1 MGHVEIQRGV
11 KMKTVTTLD
20 MIKDMEK
27 KVKTI
32 IVQKN
37 EYDRCCFP
45 EKEIPK
51 ISEKMIPTVSPTMS
65 IEAIKKI
72 VKKGQR

>member
-27 KVKTI
+27 KIKTI

-45 EKEIPK
+45 EKEIPRYQ
-51 ISEKMIPTVSPTMS
+51 
-65 IEAIKKI
+65 KK
-72 VKKGQR
+72 